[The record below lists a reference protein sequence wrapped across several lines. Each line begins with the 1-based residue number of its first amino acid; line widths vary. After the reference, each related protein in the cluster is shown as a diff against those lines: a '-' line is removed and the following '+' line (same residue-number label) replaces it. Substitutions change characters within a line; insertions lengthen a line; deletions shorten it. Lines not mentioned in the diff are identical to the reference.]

1 MSPSARGL
9 GELVGPMMTVRAN
22 ELGHQV
28 APHRIDAAASPSMDL
43 DDDGPSG
50 GMSGLE
56 RDKELL
62 GRV

>member
-9 GELVGPMMTVRAN
+9 GELVGPMVTVRAN
-22 ELGHQV
+22 GLGHQV
-28 APHRIDAAASPSMDL
+28 APDRTEAAASPSMDL

-56 RDKELL
+56 KDKVLL